1 VLDGFDN
8 SGRRVAGCSEQK
20 GLFHGQR
27 VMQSERTPLAETNV
41 VVKFWG
47 DGPFWPLSPRAKTE
61 A

>member
-1 VLDGFDN
+1 
-8 SGRRVAGCSEQK
+8 
-20 GLFHGQR
+20 